1 MEAKEF
7 FGLRNSTFL
16 CEVLLLMLLTIKSFK
31 LKKIV
36 RVALPP
42 PIKYVSHFTF
52 TLFNKLFAA
61 IYEHW
66 HGTLCDP
73 AAVTLFYRLT
83 TKKNAC
89 RAWSHPVHIFMY
101 ICTHITWEIV
111 SRREIVDVCNFI
123 FYLSK
128 MRQRQRLGIADCCV
142 TFTLLCCEHA
152 QLDICINL
160 FEYK

>member
-101 ICTHITWEIV
+101 IHIL
-111 SRREIVDVCNFI
+111 RERLFQGEKLSTSAILFFI
-123 FYLSK
+123 CQKWDRDRDLE
-128 MRQRQRLGIADCCV
+128 
-142 TFTLLCCEHA
+142 LLTVV
-152 QLDICINL
+152 
-160 FEYK
+160 